1 MSWRDALPRLGIFA
15 TSDRPAAGLAAALAA
30 GGERVAAL
38 EAYREL
44 LLATPDDLSLLN
56 ALSLLLGRL
65 GRDVDGEGVDGEG
78 PRFTDAFVLAADW
91 RADSNLEPKPDYDPA
106 LRIDHVFLAGAPW
119 QASDWVVDQWGYGG
133 TMHYTSDHFAIA
145 VVVAVP

>member
-15 TSDRPAAGLAAALAA
+15 TSDRPPASLAAALAA

-44 LLATPDDLSLLN
+44 LRETPDDLALLG

-65 GRDVDGEGVDGEG
+65 GRDEE
-78 PRFTDAFVLAADW
+78 DA
-91 RADSNLEPKPDYDPA
+91 
-106 LRIDHVFLAGAPW
+106 
-119 QASDWVVDQWGYGG
+119 
-133 TMHYTSDHFAIA
+133 
-145 VVVAVP
+145 